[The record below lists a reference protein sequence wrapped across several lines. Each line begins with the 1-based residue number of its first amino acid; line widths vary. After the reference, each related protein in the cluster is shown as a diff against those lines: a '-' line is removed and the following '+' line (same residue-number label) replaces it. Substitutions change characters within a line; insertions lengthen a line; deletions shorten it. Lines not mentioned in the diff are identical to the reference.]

1 MFMFCATAAPTRH
14 PPGAAH
20 SLPAPAPLVTTF
32 MASPRSMIRAVGGS
46 STTIAHGG
54 ERRLRRRSRA
64 PFPTAPSRSHC
75 LAVRDPSH
83 KRRRL
88 KFSSPVSL
96 SPSLQL
102 QPAQPLG
109 ISVAQNALGDTRR
122 HATARPVSLNVAII
136 SKCMWL
142 RLAYAPTWAAQP
154 PEVVPLPLSPL
165 VSLSVTP
172 QLQSAQQVWTGVAT
186 NALGDTR
193 RHATDFPPPVSISV
207 ASHCFCRHATIATK
221 QVPGTDI
228 ELCRQKRLP
237 RHNASASS
245 IQHPAS
251 RVSFIGEKRNERSLD
266 EAPHFQ
272 PEKDLKTAQI
282 RV

>member
-193 RHATDFPPPVSISV
+193 RHQATRDRFPSACFHFCRQSLFLSPCNDRHKASPWNGYRIVSPKTLAATQCVSIQ
-207 ASHCFCRHATIATK
+207 H
-221 QVPGTDI
+221 
-228 ELCRQKRLP
+228 
-237 RHNASASS
+237 SASS
-245 IQHPAS
+245 IPRLIH
-251 RVSFIGEKRNERSLD
+251 R
-266 EAPHFQ
+266 
-272 PEKDLKTAQI
+272 
-282 RV
+282 